1 MLLLRHLVLST
12 ALLFIKPTPI
22 MYNLYNTLIPIFII
36 ISLGYTLKALCFTE
50 ENFWKALES
59 ITYFVLLPIL
69 MLNDLVK
76 TPLDNIQFS
85 SLAIAALGAI
95 FIVSFLLIILQP
107 LLKTLS
113 GAEFS
118 SVFQG
123 CIRFNSYI
131 GMAIAYTLN
140 PQTGVA
146 LAALTMAIMIP
157 VVNILSVIVLEH
169 YATHTPTRWQ
179 NILKALL
186 KNPLVITCLIGFIL
200 NRAHVAFPAEIHQTF
215 KILGSAALPLGLLAM
230 GAGLQ
235 LSTVQHSL
243 GSLLLS
249 SGLKLSIM
257 PMLTWEVCRYMAI
270 SSELQQII
278 ILFSA
283 LPTASTSYILAR
295 QLGGD
300 YVLMA
305 NIITLETIICAFTL
319 PWVLIHLT

>member
-1 MLLLRHLVLST
+1 MH
-12 ALLFIKPTPI
+12 
-22 MYNLYNTLIPIFII
+22 NLYSTLIPIFII
-36 ISLGYTLKALCFTE
+36 ISLGYSLKTLCFSD

-85 SLAIAALGAI
+85 SLAIAALSAV
-95 FIVSFLLIILQP
+95 FIVGLLLILFRP
-107 LLKTLS
+107 LLDQLS
-113 GAEFS
+113 GAAFS

-123 CIRFNSYI
+123 SIRFNSYI
-131 GMAIAYTLN
+131 GMAVAYTLN

-146 LAALTMAIMIP
+146 LASLTMVVMIP
-157 VVNILSVIVLEH
+157 MVNILSVIVLEH

-179 NILKALL
+179 NIVKALL

-200 NRAHVAFPAEIHQTF
+200 NRAHVAFPAEVHQTF
-215 KILGSAALPLGLLAM
+215 KVLGSAALPLGLLAM

-249 SGLKLSIM
+249 SVLKLSIM
-257 PMLTWEVCRYMAI
+257 PALTWEVCRYMTI

-278 ILFSA
+278 MLFSA

-305 NIITLETIICAFTL
+305 NIITLETIICTFTL
-319 PWVLIHLT
+319 PWVLINLT